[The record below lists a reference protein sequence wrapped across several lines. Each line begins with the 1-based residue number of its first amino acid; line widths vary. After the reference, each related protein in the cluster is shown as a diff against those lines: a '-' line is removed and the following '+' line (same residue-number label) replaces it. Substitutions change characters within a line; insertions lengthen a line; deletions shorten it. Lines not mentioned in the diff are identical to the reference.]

1 MRHIMECVH
10 LNALNM
16 KFPSGFG
23 RRIIFKLVSLDDG
36 QSSGLPSVPV
46 CHCASVRDGL
56 RPDFAT
62 CAD

>member
-23 RRIIFKLVSLDDG
+23 RRIIFKLVSLGDG
-36 QSSGLPSVPV
+36 QSSSLPVWQ
-46 CHCASVRDGL
+46 CASVRDGL